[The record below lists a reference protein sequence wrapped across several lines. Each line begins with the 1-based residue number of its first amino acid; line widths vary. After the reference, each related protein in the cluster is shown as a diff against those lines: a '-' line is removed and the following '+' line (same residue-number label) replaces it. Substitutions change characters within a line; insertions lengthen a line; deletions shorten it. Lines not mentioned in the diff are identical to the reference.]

1 MQMKQLTLILALAA
15 AGACGPALA
24 QTKEDPSG
32 TKAAGKAGATNMTK
46 AERQQARRERRAELS
61 KENKAG
67 ELRGVPEASGAGP
80 DTGSAQK
87 YSREERR
94 EARKKRLK
102 ESADANR
109 SGEIPSGDR

>member
-1 MQMKQLTLILALAA
+1 MQIKHLTLILAVAA
-15 AGACGPALA
+15 AGTCGPALA

-32 TKAAGKAGATNMTK
+32 AKAAGKAYGTSSTK
-46 AERQQARRERRAELS
+46 SERQEARRERRAALS

-80 DTGSAQK
+80 APGAQK

-94 EARKKRLK
+94 AARQKRLK
-102 ESADANR
+102 ESGEANR
-109 SGEIPSGDR
+109 SGEIRSGDR